1 MIKQAIIPLAGLG
14 SRLLPLTSVF
24 AKELLPINGKPGL
37 EYILDECIDAGIK
50 EIIFIISKRKM
61 MIKKY
66 FYNDKF
72 YKDLIKKSLQ
82 KGRILSELTLSLCKQ
97 LGKGLKSI

>member
-14 SRLLPLTSVF
+14 TRLLPLTSVF

-37 EYILDECIDAGIK
+37 EYIIKECIEAGIK

-72 YKDLIKKSLQ
+72 YKDLIKK
-82 KGRILSELTLSLCKQ
+82 KKDPRIIE
-97 LGKGLKSI
+97 